1 MYDTVILENN
11 PLHAAALAEILD
23 GYHRRER
30 LVPERM
36 TGSGQLEKRLAEGR
50 RPSVL
55 LTDIVLGE
63 GEETGVELVRR
74 LFPAG
79 CGTQVIY
86 LTGYEEFSG
95 QVWDTANICFLTKPI
110 RAAELYAA
118 LDRALAQLEAAEAQ
132 RLILRVGGA
141 LLRVDP
147 GTVLYA
153 ESDRRKLRVY
163 TDDGVYETYLTMD
176 RLETML
182 PRRFL
187 RCHKSFL
194 VNPERVGTLAEDCF
208 ILTDGSRVPISRA
221 KSREVRKAFL
231 AWLARDFGG
240 AVRR

>member
-1 MYDTVILENN
+1 MYDTVILEND
-11 PLHAAALAEILD
+11 PLHAAALAEILN

-36 TGSGQLEKRLAEGR
+36 TCSGQLEKRLAEGR

-86 LTGYEEFSG
+86 LTGYEKFSG
-95 QVWDTANICFLTKPI
+95 QVWDTAHICFLMKPI

-132 RLILRVGGA
+132 RLVLRVGGA
-141 LLRVDP
+141 LRRVDP

-163 TDDGVYETYLTMD
+163 TDDGVHETYLTMD

-182 PRRFL
+182 PYRFL
-187 RCHKSFL
+187 RCHKSFM

-221 KSREVRKAFL
+221 KSREVRKTFL
-231 AWLARDFGG
+231 AWLARDFGEV
-240 AVRR
+240 VRR